1 MNEGSRKDKG
11 KPDEYIKISSTMC
24 VLTLLDTGISFQ
36 FSNTD
41 MTNRALSLREAQ
53 YIREL
58 RVSKNDCGQRDHYRT
73 DNFMVCM
80 GILAVD
86 IIIPIDPF

>member
-1 MNEGSRKDKG
+1 
-11 KPDEYIKISSTMC
+11 
-24 VLTLLDTGISFQ
+24 
-36 FSNTD
+36 
-41 MTNRALSLREAQ
+41 MTNRVLSLRLAQ
-53 YIREL
+53 CIREL

-73 DNFMVCM
+73 DNFMICM